1 MLQRY
6 DEKQLIPSFFRNIFL
21 SCGDRKTILRQTWH
35 TSQKSVAIGSK
46 KVNSGMLQS
55 VLQHDK
61 AIGSQVDGEL
71 LLSLDL
77 LCLWSDR
84 LSIVVVLIISIT

>member
-1 MLQRY
+1 
-6 DEKQLIPSFFRNIFL
+6 
-21 SCGDRKTILRQTWH
+21 
-35 TSQKSVAIGSK
+35 
-46 KVNSGMLQS
+46 MLQS

-77 LCLWSDR
+77 LCLWSDG
-84 LSIVVVLIISIT
+84 LSIVVVLIISIAREHRLGGKLLQAEAAQVDVGLLRLTTGIT